1 MRSELFQNRNFT
13 WYLAGNTVSLHGQ
26 WMHRVALGWLTWQLT
41 ASELWIGIIAAT
53 EFMPTMFLSP
63 LFGVMADRFDRR
75 TMALASA
82 AISTILAAL
91 LAGFTALDMMNIR
104 ILWCLVFILGLINA
118 IFQPVRM
125 SIIPSLVKRE
135 HLTPAVAFQSIS
147 FNVSRFV
154 GPALAG
160 PIIAFWGLATAFAL
174 NAISYLALIAVL
186 LFVRFKTTR
195 SGSKQNN
202 FLADFGAGIRYTAQH
217 ATIGPQLMLV
227 GVNSTLGRG
236 IVPSMLPAFAG
247 AIFAGDS
254 TVLATLTSVSGA
266 GAIIGGFW
274 LSKERSTLRLQTVT
288 HWSLVFTGIL
298 LSVLGFTE
306 SYPVGIAVVAA
317 LGFTIS
323 LSGIGS
329 TSLIQT
335 AVAEEMRGRVLS
347 FWGVLA
353 LAAPAFGTLLIGAAA
368 THVGLSRTTS
378 ICGFLCVLLALLLLR
393 RVAARK
399 QSVLVSIKTKEEP
412 IRSGTTD

>member
-41 ASELWIGIIAAT
+41 GSELWIGIIAAT

-75 TMALASA
+75 IMALASA
-82 AISTILAAL
+82 VISTMLAAL

-104 ILWCLVFILGLINA
+104 ILWYLVFVLGLVNA

-160 PIIAFWGLATAFAL
+160 PIIAFWGLATAFTL
-174 NAISYLALIAVL
+174 NAISYLVLIAVL

-195 SGSKQNN
+195 SGSKQSN
-202 FLADFGAGIRYTAQH
+202 FFADFGAGIRYTARH

-247 AIFAGDS
+247 AI
-254 TVLATLTSVSGA
+254 
-266 GAIIGGFW
+266 IGGFW
-274 LSKERSTLRLQTVT
+274 LSKERSTLRLRTVT

-329 TSLIQT
+329 TSMIQT

-368 THVGLSRTTS
+368 SHVGLSRTTS
-378 ICGFLCVLLALLLLR
+378 ICGFLCVLLALLLLWR
-393 RVAARK
+393 IATRK
-399 QSVLVSIKTKEEP
+399 QDVSAPTKAKEEP
-412 IRSGTTD
+412 IRPGTVE

>member
-1 MRSELFQNRNFT
+1 MQSELFQNRNFT

-75 TMALASA
+75 TMALASVA
-82 AISTILAAL
+82 TSIILAAL

-104 ILWCLVFILGLINA
+104 ILWCLVLTLGLINA

-135 HLTPAVAFQSIS
+135 YLTQAVAFQSIS

-160 PIIAFWGLATAFAL
+160 PIIAFWGLAAAFAL
-174 NAISYLALIAVL
+174 NAISYLVLAAVL
-186 LFVRFKTTR
+186 LFVQFKTAR
-195 SGSKQNN
+195 SGSNQGD
-202 FLADFGAGIRYTAQH
+202 FLTDFRNGIRYTARH
-217 ATIGPQLMLV
+217 TTIGPQLMLV

-274 LSKERSTLRLQTVT
+274 LSRERSTLRLRTIT
-288 HWSLVFTGIL
+288 HWSLILTGVL

-329 TSLIQT
+329 TSMIQT
-335 AVAEEMRGRVLS
+335 TVAEEMRGRVLS

-368 THVGLSRTTS
+368 SHIGLSRTTTV
-378 ICGFLCVLLALLLLR
+378 CGFLCVLLALLLLR
-393 RVAARK
+393 R
-399 QSVLVSIKTKEEP
+399 IKTRKHD
-412 IRSGTTD
+412 IFASTKT